1 MSEKEAYQEKLKAQ
15 LKEWQAKIDILQA
28 RAEKANAE
36 VKLKYYRQVDDLRVK
51 RDLIQKRYEELRHT
65 GEDAWREIKT
75 GLEKSRTDIKEAFER
90 AAKKFK

>member
-15 LKEWQAKIDILQA
+15 LKEWQARIDILQA
-28 RAEKANAE
+28 KAEKANAE

-51 RDLIQKRYEELRHT
+51 RDLIQKRYEELRLS

-75 GLEKSRTDIKEAFER
+75 GLEQSRTDIKEAFER